1 MRRLAILCPGLLAA
15 LLLADYLAA
24 SAQSSIQA
32 WPLGSVEINN
42 GWRTNSGDN
51 LVWAEPGFDDSLWP
65 AATIGEQKPLPAGWT
80 WYRITLQMPSQT
92 EEPLALLVTA
102 PGRTFEVYV
111 DGRQASAETIGS
123 WFHMTAARAQ
133 VVPLPQRIGVIHIAL
148 RVEYPKPLA
157 TTYGS
162 FLNVQAGGLSDLQSA
177 AASTVDDRVVKFLP
191 GGFAYFAIFLAAIGS
206 FALFLAQRTHRE
218 YFWLGLYLIL
228 NAGVGLGWH
237 AVESSLIPYWWNSLL
252 ADPLT
257 FPEIIALIEF
267 AFAFIGRPVGR
278 VWRLCEAAVL
288 AILPAAQLAAGG
300 VFSSAIYWRM
310 QGVAQL
316 GIALALPILLMVQLR
331 RGNREAGWL
340 ILPILLA
347 FSVGGVSGV
356 STLATLLGRQLNL
369 LPTIHFAGTL
379 IDFTDI
385 GDFVFLLAI
394 GVVMFFRFTS
404 ISREQAR
411 GASELEAA
419 QRVQALLLR
428 SQPFSSSTIW
438 IENIYRPAQE
448 VGGDFFHTTVVDGQH
463 RIVVGDVSGKGLGAA
478 MLVSAIIGALDTL
491 HDSAPATVLRS
502 LNDLLLARQQGGF
515 ATCLCAVVTQAGEV
529 RIANA
534 GHLAPYRNG
543 SEVEVESGLPLGL
556 APRINYVEVPLRLNA
571 GDTLTFLSDGVVE
584 ARNASG
590 ELFGFERAR
599 AISTGSAEQI
609 AQAAQ
614 AFGQDDDITVLT
626 LRYASASV
634 LRA

>member
-1 MRRLAILCPGLLAA
+1 MRRLAILCPWLLAV
-15 LLLADYLAA
+15 LLAGCSAA
-24 SAQSSIQA
+24 GAQGSVLA
-32 WPLGSVEINN
+32 WPLGSVEINS
-42 GWRTNSGDN
+42 GWRTTSGDN
-51 LVWAEPGFDDSLWP
+51 LAWAEPGFDDRRWP
-65 AATIGEQKPLPAGWT
+65 AATLGEQTPLPANWT
-80 WYRITLQMPSQT
+80 WYRLTLQMPSQT
-92 EEPLALLVTA
+92 EEPTALLVTA
-102 PGRTFEVYV
+102 PGGTCEVYV
-111 DGRQASAETIGS
+111 DGQRISSETIGS

-133 VVPLPQRIGVIHIAL
+133 VAPLPQRLGVIHIAL
-148 RVEYPKPLA
+148 RIDYPKPLA
-157 TTYGS
+157 GSYGS
-162 FLNVQAGGLSDLQSA
+162 FLNVRVGGLSSIQAA
-177 AASTVDDRVVKFLP
+177 AASTVDDRVLNFLP
-191 GGFAYFAIFLAAIGS
+191 AAFAYFVILLGGIGAFGLS
-206 FALFLAQRTHRE
+206 LAQRTRRE
-218 YFWLGLYLIL
+218 YFWLGLFLVI
-228 NAGVGLGWH
+228 NAGLGLPWR

-257 FPEIIALIEF
+257 YLQIVSLIEF
-267 AFAFIGRPVGR
+267 TFAFIGRPVSR
-278 VWRLCEAAVL
+278 VWRLCEVAVL
-288 AILPAAQLAAGG
+288 AILPTAWLTAIGL
-300 VFSSAIYWRM
+300 FPSAIYWGL
-310 QGVAQL
+310 QGTAQL
-316 GIALALPILLMVQLR
+316 GIAIALPLLLLVQFR
-331 RGNREAGWL
+331 RGNREAAWL

-347 FSVGGVSGV
+347 FAAVGFVGIGTV
-356 STLATLLGRQLNL
+356 ATIFDWPLPL
-369 LPTIHFAGTL
+369 LPSIHFARTS

-385 GDFVFLLAI
+385 GDFLFLLAI

-404 ISREQAR
+404 VSREQAR

-428 SQPFSSSTIW
+428 SQPFSSATIW
-438 IENIYRPAQE
+438 IENVYRPAQE

-491 HDSAPATVLRS
+491 HDAAPATVLRS
-502 LNDLLLARQQGGF
+502 LNELLLARQQGGF
-515 ATCLCAVVTQAGEV
+515 ATCLCAVVTPAGEV

-543 SEVEVESGLPLGL
+543 SEVAVESGLPLGL
-556 APRINYVEVPLRLNA
+556 AARIDYAEVPLRLNA
-571 GDTLTFLSDGVVE
+571 GDTLTFLTDGVVE